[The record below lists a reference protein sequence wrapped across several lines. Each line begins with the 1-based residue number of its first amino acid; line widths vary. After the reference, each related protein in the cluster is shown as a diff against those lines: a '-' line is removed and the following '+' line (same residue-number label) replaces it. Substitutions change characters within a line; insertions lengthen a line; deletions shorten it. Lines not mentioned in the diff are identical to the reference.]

1 MSRLALFATHPIQYH
16 VPWFR
21 VLAEGKEIDLTVY
34 YDHIPSEEDQGEGFG
49 NAFKWD
55 IPLLKGY
62 DWKVWEADSGIPHQR
77 LFKSISA
84 ATHPQATD
92 VVLVTGWQDTFL
104 RYATLLAAA
113 YRQPLLCRGESSGI
127 KPRPWWVRMLHRTY
141 LSLFDRFLVIGAAN
155 RAFYQQYGVPEA
167 RLQSCPYFID
177 NNRFDQQYQELCS
190 RRRVLRQAFGIPSD
204 AMCLLFAGK
213 FVEKKHPEDILKAL
227 RRVPDDANVHALM
240 VGSGPQQD
248 KLQGLVRRHD
258 LPVIFTGFL
267 NQTEIAEAYAAAD
280 VLVLP
285 SDYGETWGLVVNEAM
300 IFECPAIVSDRV
312 GCGPDLIE
320 DGETGYT
327 FPFGNVEALADRIQ
341 EMVEHPEHRHEMGHR
356 ARERVLS
363 EYTVEKG
370 VEGTVK
376 AVRSVTK
383 RSV

>member
-1 MSRLALFATHPIQYH
+1 M
-16 VPWFR
+16 
-21 VLAEGKEIDLTVY
+21 
-34 YDHIPSEEDQGEGFG
+34 
-49 NAFKWD
+49 
-55 IPLLKGY
+55 
-62 DWKVWEADSGIPHQR
+62 
-77 LFKSISA
+77 
-84 ATHPQATD
+84 
-92 VVLVTGWQDTFL
+92 
-104 RYATLLAAA
+104 
-113 YRQPLLCRGESSGI
+113 
-127 KPRPWWVRMLHRTY
+127 
-141 LSLFDRFLVIGAAN
+141 
-155 RAFYQQYGVPEA
+155 
-167 RLQSCPYFID
+167 
-177 NNRFDQQYQELCS
+177 
-190 RRRVLRQAFGIPSD
+190 
-204 AMCLLFAGK
+204 
-213 FVEKKHPEDILKAL
+213 EKKHPEDILKAL

-240 VGSGPQQD
+240 VGSGPQKD

-280 VLVLP
+280 VLVLL

-341 EMVEHPEHRHEMGHR
+341 EMVEHPEHRHEMGHQ